1 MHIFIIGRKYF
12 YLTAAKLQHHT
23 VKFRRIKVFFVAF
36 RIRNNRKVRQ
46 IFIFLIYCDFQ
57 AVVGRNIVSDNVLQI
72 FIRKIK
78 ITVHNL
84 LYGLTDAASATAHSK
99 KTDS

>member
-1 MHIFIIGRKYF
+1 MHIFILGRKYF
-12 YLTAAKLQHHT
+12 YLTAAKLQHHAA
-23 VKFRRIKVFFVAF
+23 KFCRIKISFVAF
-36 RIRNNRKVRQ
+36 RIRNNREVRQ
-46 IFIFLIYCDFQ
+46 IFIFLIYRDFQ

-84 LYGLTDAASATAHSK
+84 LYGLANAASTAAHSK